1 MQSSSFEGENFSRPI
16 KEDKIQYFL
25 IGERPESIG
34 YDIPQIF
41 TSPSLNLISSMP
53 KSIIQI
59 LNPFVWHLSN
69 MRNHS
74 SSHVNLGILFD
85 DYSPEIYD
93 SFFEIPCKVLVIFLN
108 TKEEKVF
115 IQLEKLRR
123 FFLIT
128 SDYQDINHKLNLSKV
143 LQKKTFS
150 SPEELSKKI
159 LNFAINELG
168 ITSKILKKSKQNR
181 ANQVQEF
188 CQYSGFKKEYDFLP
202 SQVNTNNIYQLLSLD
217 KPGFLEFQAVEHN
230 KRTESILKSSIALGS
245 ISQHLRIYSQ
255 QQEKSSLN
263 VLRPPIFIFAYPFH
277 NPDYKKIL
285 KETSY
290 KDKNKSIQ
298 KAIRYLNF
306 IEQDIDN
313 YCYTVELDS
322 KDRQELLAHSILTKK
337 RYAIYLDLI
346 GYLHSTF
353 DLSPYIRVPMR
364 GESLNKYLVRLSPSQ
379 YKKTNNVKSISN
391 NIADIGKALHDN
403 LPNEVVSFLDQFV
416 DGIFTIS
423 DLPIEWLLIDNTPL
437 AFLCDV
443 CRAPET
449 ISTSLFSQFKI
460 NCSQF
465 FNVPKDILE
474 KTLVVCG
481 AKSEDPIFKNYQM
494 HTTFKE
500 NGNAISYKTAHIKS
514 KKDFFDLVN
523 KVCPYL
529 LVIDS
534 HGDFETQ
541 SEGSYIWI
549 GEEKLTGDDI
559 VKNLP
564 QIPLVI
570 LSCCLATP
578 VYGNSNTIAQAFFE
592 KGSFSVLS
600 TFCPI
605 SINSGF
611 VLYFRILNNL
621 ESASKNGIHESWMN
635 FISHNIRTSYFDDF
649 LYAALDKFGQQI
661 LDKEKYTMT
670 RTRWHIKCMDRSSR
684 HSAYKEI
691 KEIIL
696 ECIQDEY
703 KSSIE
708 AFLNSASPIPEFM
721 IYTHLGRGDLIKFDS
736 WINKNQI

>member
-1 MQSSSFEGENFSRPI
+1 M
-16 KEDKIQYFL
+16 
-25 IGERPESIG
+25 
-34 YDIPQIF
+34 
-41 TSPSLNLISSMP
+41 
-53 KSIIQI
+53 
-59 LNPFVWHLSN
+59 
-69 MRNHS
+69 
-74 SSHVNLGILFD
+74 
-85 DYSPEIYD
+85 
-93 SFFEIPCKVLVIFLN
+93 
-108 TKEEKVF
+108 
-115 IQLEKLRR
+115 
-123 FFLIT
+123 
-128 SDYQDINHKLNLSKV
+128 SKV

-159 LNFAINELG
+159 LNFAVNELD
-168 ITSKILKKSKQNR
+168 ITSKILKKSKRNR
-181 ANQVQEF
+181 ANQIQEF
-188 CQYSGFKKEYDFLP
+188 CQNSNFKKEYDFLP
-202 SQVNTNNIYQLLSLD
+202 SRVNTDNIYQLLSLD
-217 KPGFLEFQAVEHN
+217 KPGFLEFQAVDHN
-230 KRTESILKSSIALGS
+230 KRTESILKSSIALES
-245 ISQHLRIYSQ
+245 ISQYLRIYSQ
-255 QQEKSSLN
+255 HPEELLN
-263 VLRPPIFIFAYPFH
+263 VSRPPIFIFAYPFH

-290 KDKNKSIQ
+290 KDKNSSII
-298 KAIRYLNF
+298 KAIQYLNF

-322 KDRQELLAHSILTKK
+322 KDRQELLTQSILTKH
-337 RYAIYLDLI
+337 RYALYLDLI

-364 GESLNKYLVRLSPSQ
+364 GKSLNKYLVRLSPSQ
-379 YKKTNNVKSISN
+379 YKKTNDVKSISS

-403 LPNEVVSFLDQFV
+403 LPNKIVSFLDQFV

-443 CRAPET
+443 CRVPET
-449 ISTSLFSQFKI
+449 ISTNLFSQFKI
-460 NCSQF
+460 NCLQS
-465 FNVPKDILE
+465 FNVPKDILR

-494 HTTFKE
+494 HTDSKE
-500 NGNAISYKTAHIKS
+500 NGTTTYYKTAHIQS

-523 KVCPYL
+523 KVHPYL
-529 LVIDS
+529 LIIDS
-534 HGDFETQ
+534 HGDFKTQ

-549 GEEKLTGDDI
+549 GDEKLTGEDI
-559 VKNLP
+559 IKYLP

-578 VYGNSNTIAQAFFE
+578 IYGNSNTIAQAFFE

-605 SINSGF
+605 SINTGF
-611 VLYFRILNNL
+611 VLYSRILNNL

-649 LYAALDKFGQQI
+649 LCAVLDKFGQQI
-661 LDKEKYTMT
+661 LDKEKYTIT
-670 RTRWHIKCMDRSSR
+670 RTRWQIKCMDRYSR

-696 ECIQDEY
+696 RCIQDEN
-703 KSSIE
+703 KSSVE
-708 AFLNSASPIPEFM
+708 TFLTNISLIPEFM

-736 WINKNQI
+736 WINKS

>member
-1 MQSSSFEGENFSRPI
+1 MQLSSSFEGENFSRPI
-16 KEDKIQYFL
+16 QEDKIQYFL

-34 YDIPQIF
+34 YDIPQILA
-41 TSPSLNLISSMP
+41 SPSLNLISSMP
-53 KSIIQI
+53 KSIVQI
-59 LNPFVWHLSN
+59 LDPFGWHLSN
-69 MRNHS
+69 MRTHAS
-74 SSHVNLGILFD
+74 FHINLGVLFD
-85 DYSPEIYD
+85 DYSPERYD
-93 SFFEIPCKVLVIFLN
+93 SFFEIPYKVLVIFLN
-108 TKEEKVF
+108 TKEEKIF

-123 FFLIT
+123 FFLVT
-128 SDYQDINHKLNLSKV
+128 SDYQDISNKLKLSKF

-150 SPEELSKKI
+150 SPGELSKKI
-159 LNFAINELG
+159 LDFAVNELD
-168 ITSKILKKSKQNR
+168 ITSKILKKTKRNR
-181 ANQVQEF
+181 ANLIQEF
-188 CQYSGFKKEYDFLP
+188 CQNSNFKKEYNFLP
-202 SQVNTNNIYQLLSLD
+202 SQVNTNNIYQILSLD
-217 KPGFLEFQAVEHN
+217 KPGFLEFQAVDHN
-230 KRTESILKSSIALGS
+230 KRTESILKSSSALES
-245 ISQHLRIYSQ
+245 ISQCLRIYSQ
-255 QQEKSSLN
+255 NQEKSLN
-263 VLRPPIFIFAYPFH
+263 VLRPPIFILAYPFH

-285 KETSY
+285 NEASY
-290 KDKNKSIQ
+290 KDKNLSVK
-298 KAIRYLNF
+298 KAIQYLNF
-306 IEQDIDN
+306 IEQNIDN
-313 YCYTVELDS
+313 YCYTVELNS
-322 KDRQELLAHSILTKK
+322 KDRQELLAHSILTKH
-337 RYAIYLDLI
+337 RYALYLDLI

-353 DLSPYIRVPMR
+353 DLSPYIRAPMR
-364 GESLNKYLVRLSPSQ
+364 GKSLNKYLVRLSPSQ
-379 YKKTNNVKSISN
+379 YKKTNDVKSISS

-403 LPNEVVSFLDQFV
+403 LPNEIVSFLDQFV

-443 CRAPET
+443 CRVPET
-449 ISTSLFSQFKI
+449 ISTNLFSQFKI
-460 NCSQF
+460 NCSQS

-494 HTTFKE
+494 HIDSKE
-500 NGNAISYKTAHIKS
+500 NGTTTYYKTAHIQS

-523 KVCPYL
+523 KVHPYL
-529 LVIDS
+529 LIIDS
-534 HGDFETQ
+534 HGDFKTQ

-549 GEEKLTGDDI
+549 GDEKLTGEDI
-559 VKNLP
+559 IKHLP

-578 VYGNSNTIAQAFFE
+578 IYGNSNTIAQAFFE

-605 SINSGF
+605 SINTGF

-649 LYAALDKFGQQI
+649 LCAVLDKFGRQI
-661 LDKEKYTMT
+661 LDKEKYTIT
-670 RTRWHIKCMDRSSR
+670 RTRWQIKCMDRYSR

-696 ECIQDEY
+696 RCIQDEN
-703 KSSIE
+703 KSSVE
-708 AFLNSASPIPEFM
+708 TFLTNISLIPEFM

-736 WINKNQI
+736 WINKS